1 MNTPE
6 FILQALFFVVNSLA
20 LCFLV
25 WFVCRIINRMGKRLD
40 ETIKFMRWVKSRH
53 DTPPHLNMLYH
64 ILFLCIQQEKYE
76 DADKIK
82 KMIDEELK
90 DLNKRK

>member
-40 ETIKFMRWVKSRH
+40 ETINFMRWVKSRH
-53 DTPPHLNMLYH
+53 DTTHLDMLYP
-64 ILFLCIQQEKYE
+64 ILALCIQQEKYE
-76 DADKIK
+76 DASKIK
-82 KMIDEELK
+82 KMIDEEK
-90 DLNKRK
+90 N